1 MGWAILGHRPTGGW
15 ALATVVCLLG
25 LALLMA
31 PDVNGGSTAGLL
43 LALGAALCIAGWN
56 TAAKVQLD
64 RGTSPVDVTAGSFTL
79 AGLLLLPLLATQP
92 LGWVSEPR
100 GLALALY
107 LGIATMGLAN
117 VLLSPGIRHLTTGPV
132 TTLMLTDPVVATL
145 LGVLVLGEVLAP
157 VAIAGVVLLLVG
169 LFLQGALVARTAPG
183 EPEAA
188 RCCEHGPASCEL
200 GGQPGGGRLEEWRT
214 GAAVAGSGAR
224 ACRRSG
230 GRRRLCRC
238 RADRR
243 STHGDGARGP
253 VRAVVQVAGA
263 LARRRSTDGLGQSGT
278 LAPWHGPGST
288 TRRAATPSPR
298 PSRQPGRTGRRCASR

>member
-1 MGWAILGHRPTGGW
+1 MTAVCAGAYQLFFFAGVERAGVALGTLVAVGSAPILAGLVGWAILGHRPTGGW

-117 VLLSPGIRHLTTGPV
+117 VLLARGIRHLTTGPV
-132 TTLMLTDPVVATL
+132 TTLMLADPVVATL

-188 RCCEHGPASCEL
+188 
-200 GGQPGGGRLEEWRT
+200 
-214 GAAVAGSGAR
+214 
-224 ACRRSG
+224 
-230 GRRRLCRC
+230 
-238 RADRR
+238 
-243 STHGDGARGP
+243 P
-253 VRAVVQVAGA
+253 V
-263 LARRRSTDGLGQSGT
+263 L
-278 LAPWHGPGST
+278 
-288 TRRAATPSPR
+288 
-298 PSRQPGRTGRRCASR
+298 